1 MYFGHVGSEVEDAV
15 GDAGNPDLEGRREM
29 VMETWRW
36 CWRCD
41 HYPNIGDGRSYGT
54 GGGHPGR
61 MEYIKLR
68 VEFLEHLRWEASKRK

>member
-1 MYFGHVGSEVEDAV
+1 
-15 GDAGNPDLEGRREM
+15 M

-41 HYPNIGDGRSYGT
+41 HYPNIGDGRSHGT

-61 MEYIKLR
+61 ME
-68 VEFLEHLRWEASKRK
+68 VEFLEHLRWEGSKRK